1 MFHNN
6 SPGELPGDRSIQN
19 VYVVQEDA
27 YLNQAFHNWNKY
39 HESILRTFWISSSS
53 FLWQEI
59 E

>member
-27 YLNQAFHNWNKY
+27 YLNQVFPQL
-39 HESILRTFWISSSS
+39 E
-53 FLWQEI
+53 
-59 E
+59 